1 MREASVDI
9 EGALR
14 ALGKESPWSPEVKAS
29 DDFLDPL
36 FRAYFQK
43 LGLPNLMA
51 KKNFYELAAHV
62 PAAEIDPEISEKLDV
77 IAQVAQSA
85 EVAQENSGGKS

>member
-1 MREASVDI
+1 MRFTLDI
-9 EGALR
+9 EGALI
-14 ALGKESPWSPEVKAS
+14 ALGKESPWSSEVKAT
-29 DDFLDPL
+29 DEFLDPL

-77 IAQVAQSA
+77 IAQVARNA
-85 EVAQENSGGKS
+85 ETAQENSGGQS